1 MQAHAAAR
9 RVPSEVMP
17 LRGVSKVK
25 KHAAARPLRGGGE
38 GRYAPLRGMREGE
51 VTPLRGVWE
60 VKEHAAARRER
71 SADTRRCAAC
81 EEVKTHAAARR
92 VSCAA

>member
-1 MQAHAAAR
+1 
-9 RVPSEVMP
+9 
-17 LRGVSKVK
+17 
-25 KHAAARPLRGGGE
+25 
-38 GRYAPLRGMREGE
+38 MREGE

-92 VSCAA
+92 VAREESRRCAACDNWRHTPLRGV